1 MGILVVHVPE
11 DTKKYPYQ
19 ALVVSNHE
27 GWLFQHRSR
36 IQQGGIKGSASFHE
50 VISVWA
56 GRVSNTSALLVDAD
70 GNVAAFLARYRTWIP
85 LLFTPS
91 FNISV
96 LMAICGPFFAS
107 VGLATLFCTVL
118 YPGSHPPVPY
128 IIAVVFA
135 CLYIASTLFVPLLG
149 MGEEVYGT
157 EKSEAFC
164 SGLLIEMAIRFK
176 ESDVVLQGIWDRM
189 KRVLERHAGR
199 THWIAVLG
207 LHKGTK
213 WVVANQLMQELMDG
227 QAYLVPGVHAWAS
240 ATHSIAPNKE
250 AHATQKFART
260 LESVVAAPRAN
271 RDVWEEHMVARMLE
285 MLSDTQPTRI
295 QTSSSGQY
303 LDGPATAPSWQL
315 QRYIELLKARTE
327 FFRCLMAI
335 TAACLNI
342 VCMMSVICH
351 AYDDYVKDTMAL
363 RRSACG
369 GYGTVQSTVYM
380 VRLDGTAFAVD
391 RTLTRKDYAWC
402 TRCYEMP
409 SPAMELPEARAW
421 TGEGSSRQALGL
433 LQRRG
438 RVPAQQP
445 YPLAHRLGE
454 ALAKEPATELSLPGS
469 RRAAVAMILR
479 PCRSS
484 QGDGDIPGEVEL
496 LLLKRASRTG
506 DPWSGNVCLP
516 GGHVE
521 PKETLVQAAIRE
533 TKEETGLDLDVA
545 GCHLLGR
552 LPDRKATGTTKLIV
566 VSSFVFTLTHATRDV
581 EIDLQQSEIA

>member
-303 LDGPATAPSWQL
+303 LDVAQRLSSLFVKPFAT
-315 QRYIELLKARTE
+315 
-327 FFRCLMAI
+327 
-335 TAACLNI
+335 
-342 VCMMSVICH
+342 VC
-351 AYDDYVKDTMAL
+351 K
-363 RRSACG
+363 G

-484 QGDGDIPGEVEL
+484 Q
-496 LLLKRASRTG
+496 
-506 DPWSGNVCLP
+506 
-516 GGHVE
+516 
-521 PKETLVQAAIRE
+521 
-533 TKEETGLDLDVA
+533 
-545 GCHLLGR
+545 
-552 LPDRKATGTTKLIV
+552 
-566 VSSFVFTLTHATRDV
+566 
-581 EIDLQQSEIA
+581 

>member
-1 MGILVVHVPE
+1 
-11 DTKKYPYQ
+11 
-19 ALVVSNHE
+19 
-27 GWLFQHRSR
+27 
-36 IQQGGIKGSASFHE
+36 
-50 VISVWA
+50 
-56 GRVSNTSALLVDAD
+56 
-70 GNVAAFLARYRTWIP
+70 
-85 LLFTPS
+85 
-91 FNISV
+91 
-96 LMAICGPFFAS
+96 MAICGPFFAS

-271 RDVWEEHMVARMLE
+271 RDVWEEHMQSSTLSPLAAQTATGTRQYESEQHEVPCSGAWKVARMLE

-303 LDGPATAPSWQL
+303 LDVAQRLSSLFVKPFAT
-315 QRYIELLKARTE
+315 
-327 FFRCLMAI
+327 
-335 TAACLNI
+335 
-342 VCMMSVICH
+342 VC
-351 AYDDYVKDTMAL
+351 K
-363 RRSACG
+363 
-369 GYGTVQSTVYM
+369 
-380 VRLDGTAFAVD
+380 
-391 RTLTRKDYAWC
+391 
-402 TRCYEMP
+402 
-409 SPAMELPEARAW
+409 
-421 TGEGSSRQALGL
+421 
-433 LQRRG
+433 
-438 RVPAQQP
+438 
-445 YPLAHRLGE
+445 
-454 ALAKEPATELSLPGS
+454 
-469 RRAAVAMILR
+469 
-479 PCRSS
+479 
-484 QGDGDIPGEVEL
+484 
-496 LLLKRASRTG
+496 
-506 DPWSGNVCLP
+506 
-516 GGHVE
+516 
-521 PKETLVQAAIRE
+521 
-533 TKEETGLDLDVA
+533 
-545 GCHLLGR
+545 
-552 LPDRKATGTTKLIV
+552 
-566 VSSFVFTLTHATRDV
+566 
-581 EIDLQQSEIA
+581 